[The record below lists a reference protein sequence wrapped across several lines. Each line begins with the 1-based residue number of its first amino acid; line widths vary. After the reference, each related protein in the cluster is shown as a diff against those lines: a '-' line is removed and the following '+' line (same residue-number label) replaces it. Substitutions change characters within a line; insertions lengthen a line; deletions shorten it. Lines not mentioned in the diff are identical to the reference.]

1 MQTVQQFTV
10 YVTDILI
17 LLQNYVQNI
26 EGRRNQTRTGE
37 NYSKILVFR
46 KLNKYKLVSM
56 YVIHCGLHYL
66 VSVTYSSVG

>member
-26 EGRRNQTRTGE
+26 EGRRNQTRTRE

-46 KLNKYKLVSM
+46 KLKKPELVSM
-56 YVIHCGLHYL
+56 YVIDCGLHYL
-66 VSVTYSSVG
+66 VSFTYSSVG